1 VLANQIAAGEVVER
15 PASVVKELLENSLD
29 AGAQRIHIDAEE
41 GGIRRIR
48 VRDDGWGVHRD
59 DLTSA
64 LRRHA
69 TSKIATLEELERVGS
84 LGFRGEALPS
94 IASVSRLSL
103 TSCLEGDPQAWRVRV
118 DGGELQSSPEV
129 ANHPTGTTVD
139 VCDLFFNTPGRRR
152 FLRTPK
158 TEYRHLEEA
167 VRRVALSRGT
177 VAVSL
182 THNGK
187 QTLHAAAALDADA
200 ITRRLAGICGK
211 GFAEVALF
219 MEFDAGGMRLHGWV
233 APPEHTRSQAD
244 MQYFFVNGRSVR
256 DRLLNHAVRQA
267 LADRVHPGRHP
278 LFAFYLEMDPVD
290 VDVNVH
296 PAKAEVKFRESRGV
310 HDFVATCVRRG
321 LGEAGC
327 DFAPMPIAPLAVGG
341 ASTVRETVRAYGS
354 LHGPGREGWNAGPV
368 SPAMAEPGV
377 VHDGGV
383 VVAQT
388 GRGLVLM
395 DVPATRECLVA
406 RQLTKGLSAD
416 GVSCLP
422 LLVPEQLALSV
433 AEADALEQVSESLT
447 RLGFELRRSGPESVQ
462 LRGIP
467 APLGD
472 APAVAVFLAVADVLK
487 QTRERAD
494 LNAVLVPI
502 LARQARREDHEAGH
516 DEVLRLLRSLEDEG
530 IGPDQGCW
538 TQVTADTLRNLIG
551 TG

>member
-1 VLANQIAAGEVVER
+1 MER
-15 PASVVKELLENSLD
+15 PASVVKELLENCLD
-29 AGAQRIHIDAEE
+29 AGAQRIHIDVEE

-59 DLTSA
+59 DLAEA

-103 TSCLEGDPQAWRVRV
+103 TSRLEGDGQAWRMRV
-118 DGGELQSSPEV
+118 DGGESQNAPEL

-152 FLRTPK
+152 FLRTTK

-167 VRRVALSRGT
+167 VRRIALSRDT

-187 QTLHAAAALDADA
+187 QTLQAAAASDADGIA
-200 ITRRLAGICGK
+200 RRFAAICGK

-219 MEFDAGGMRLHGWV
+219 MEFEAGGLCLRGWM

-256 DRLLNHAVRQA
+256 DRLLNHAVRQV
-267 LADRVHPGRHP
+267 LTDRVHPGRHP
-278 LFAFYLEMDPVD
+278 LFAFYLDMDAGD

-321 LGEAGC
+321 LGEGGRE
-327 DFAPMPIAPLAVGG
+327 FAPMPAVPWAVGG
-341 ASTVRETVRAYGS
+341 GSAVGENVRIYGN
-354 LHGPGREGWNAGPV
+354 LHGPGPAGWSG
-368 SPAMAEPGV
+368 SPASPVLAGPGV
-377 VHDGGV
+377 VLDGGI

-388 GRGLVLM
+388 ERGLVLM

-406 RQLTKGLSAD
+406 RQLTKELSED
-416 GVSCLP
+416 GVACLP
-422 LLVPEQLALSV
+422 LLVPEQLPFSASK
-433 AEADALEQVSESLT
+433 ADLLEELGESLT
-447 RLGFELRRSGPESVQ
+447 RLGFEFRRSGPESVQ

-467 APLGD
+467 APLAD
-472 APAVAVFLAVADVLK
+472 ASALAVFVAVTDALE
-487 QTRERAD
+487 QTGNRAD
-494 LNAVLVPI
+494 LDAVLVPL
-502 LARQARREDHEAGH
+502 LAREARCEDHQAGH
-516 DEVLRLLRSLEDEG
+516 DEVLRLLRRLDDEG
-530 IGPDQGCW
+530 IDPDQGCW
-538 TQVTADTLRNLIG
+538 TQVSADTLRKLIG
-551 TG
+551 TR